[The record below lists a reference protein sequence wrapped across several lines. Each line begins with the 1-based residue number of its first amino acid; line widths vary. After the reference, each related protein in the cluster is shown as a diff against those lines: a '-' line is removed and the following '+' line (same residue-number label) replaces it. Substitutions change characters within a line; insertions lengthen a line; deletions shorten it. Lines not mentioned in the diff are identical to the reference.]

1 MAPSDAMEIAGLR
14 QRIAALER
22 GGAQARLDP
31 FRPEP
36 QRPGLEGA
44 SALVGAAES
53 CLPLGVPEVDERLGG
68 GLMLGALHEASVRGP
83 RGEGAL
89 MAFALAVAAR
99 AGRQLRRPVLVVQQ
113 DLAMLEAGTLYGPG
127 LAERG
132 LPEGSLILVRVRK
145 AQDALLVMEEALKCA
160 GLSAI
165 LGEVAS
171 PLPEALTATRR
182 LALAAQAG
190 GTLGLLLRPVRTVE
204 PCAART
210 RWTLAPAPSRP
221 DAYGGLGPPC
231 LSAALVRNRKGPPGA
246 WTLEVTAAGFRPA
259 GPDGEARHDPRREP
273 FPPSSRP
280 VPRPAL
286 SGALAGA
293 PAHGPAGT
301 PSVA

>member
-1 MAPSDAMEIAGLR
+1 MMAPSDAMEIAGLR

-22 GGAQARLDP
+22 GGALT
-31 FRPEP
+31 
-36 QRPGLEGA
+36 RPGSGPSPSREGLCA
-44 SALVGAAES
+44 PAGEA
-53 CLPLGVPEVDERLGG
+53 CLPLGVPEVDACLGG
-68 GLMLGALHEASVRGP
+68 GLTLGALHEASVRAP

-99 AGRQLRRPVLVVQQ
+99 AGRQMRRPVLVVQQ

-190 GTLGLLLRPVRTVE
+190 GTLGLLLRPVRSAE

-210 RWTLAPAPSRP
+210 RWTLAPAPSQP

-231 LSAALVRNRKGPPGA
+231 LSAALVRNRMGPPGA
-246 WTLEVTAAGFRPA
+246 WTLEVNGAGFRLA
-259 GPDGEARHDPRREP
+259 GADGEARHDHPASVLPRE
-273 FPPSSRP
+273 P

-293 PAHGPAGT
+293 PAHGSAGT
-301 PSVA
+301 ASVA

>member
-1 MAPSDAMEIAGLR
+1 MMAPSDAMEIAGLR

-22 GGAQARLDP
+22 GGAQVHSGSN
-31 FRPEP
+31 RPTS
-36 QRPGLEGA
+36 LEGPP
-44 SALVGAAES
+44 ALAGDAAA

-68 GLMLGALHEASVRGP
+68 GLMLGALHEAGVRGP

-89 MAFALAVAAR
+89 MAFGLAVAAR
-99 AGRQLRRPVLVVQQ
+99 AGRHLRRPVLVVQQ

-190 GTLGLLLRPVRTVE
+190 GTLGLLLRPVRTLD

-221 DAYGGLGPPC
+221 DAYGGLGPAC
-231 LSAALVRNRKGPPGA
+231 LSAALVRNRMGPPGA
-246 WTLEVTAAGFRPA
+246 WTLELNATGFRLA
-259 GPDGEARHDPRREP
+259 GPDGEARHDPREP
-273 FPPSSRP
+273 VLAASRP
-280 VPRPAL
+280 LHPRPAL

-301 PSVA
+301 ASVA

>member
-1 MAPSDAMEIAGLR
+1 MMASSDAMEIAGLR

-22 GGAQARLDP
+22 GGAPARATS
-31 FRPEP
+31 
-36 QRPGLEGA
+36 LEGPSA
-44 SALVGAAES
+44 SSGEAAA
-53 CLPLGVPEVDERLGG
+53 CLPLGVPAVDERLGG

-83 RGEGAL
+83 RAEGAL

-99 AGRQLRRPVLVVQQ
+99 AGRHLRRPVLVVQQ

-190 GTLGLLLRPVRTVE
+190 GTLGLLLRPVRTLE

-231 LSAALVRNRKGPPGA
+231 LSAALVRNRMGPPGA
-246 WTLEVTAAGFRPA
+246 WTLELNATGFRLA
-259 GPDGEARHDPRREP
+259 GPDGEARHDPREP
-273 FPPSSRP
+273 FPAASRP
-280 VPRPAL
+280 QIRPAL

-301 PSVA
+301 ASVA

>member
-1 MAPSDAMEIAGLR
+1 MMAPSDAMEIAGLR

-22 GGAQARLDP
+22 GGALT
-31 FRPEP
+31 
-36 QRPGLEGA
+36 RPGSGPSPSREGLCA
-44 SALVGAAES
+44 PAGEA
-53 CLPLGVPEVDERLGG
+53 CLPLGVPEVDACLGG
-68 GLMLGALHEASVRGP
+68 GLTLGALHEASVRAP

-190 GTLGLLLRPVRTVE
+190 GTLGLLLRPVRTTE

-210 RWTLAPAPSRP
+210 RWTLAPTPSRP

-231 LSAALVRNRKGPPGA
+231 LSAALVRNRLGPPGA
-246 WTLEVTAAGFRPA
+246 WTLEIDATGFRLS
-259 GPDGEARHDPRREP
+259 GPEGEARHDLHREP
-273 FPPSSRP
+273 LL
-280 VPRPAL
+280 RPAL

-293 PAHGPAGT
+293 PAHGPPGT
-301 PSVA
+301 ASVA